1 MSRRVTSAAFFVAQK
16 TGREV
21 YVMTLKMNLQQ
32 FQRVQALINQL
43 CCNYDD
49 GYCIALDD
57 GEPCHCIQEISECSI
72 YCNYFKNAVL
82 PADKKLYAEIVKYN
96 GEKP

>member
-1 MSRRVTSAAFFVAQK
+1 MSRRVISAAFLLLKK

-21 YVMTLKMNLQQ
+21 YVMTLKMTPLQ

-57 GEPCHCIQEISECSI
+57 
-72 YCNYFKNAVL
+72 
-82 PADKKLYAEIVKYN
+82 
-96 GEKP
+96 

>member
-1 MSRRVTSAAFFVAQK
+1 MSRRVTSAAFLLLKFIR
-16 TGREV
+16 REV
-21 YVMTLKMNLQQ
+21 FVMTLKMTPQQ
-32 FQRVQALINQL
+32 FQKVQVLICRL

-49 GYCIALDD
+49 SYCIALDD

-82 PADKKLYAEIVKYN
+82 PADRKLYAEIVKN
-96 GEKP
+96 NS

>member
-1 MSRRVTSAAFFVAQK
+1 MSLKITGSQHRRITK
-16 TGREV
+16 
-21 YVMTLKMNLQQ
+21 
-32 FQRVQALINQL
+32 LIKRL

-72 YCNYFKNAVL
+72 YCNYFGKAVL

-96 GEKP
+96 GEKS